1 MRFLPLGG
9 PSLSPGGGHAQQA
22 AWEVVGILCLVK
34 PQSYGSGS
42 ELNLNNNNNKKKN
55 LKELSLI
62 KLSLQWIFFKGQT
75 REERIRVP
83 GD

>member
-1 MRFLPLGG
+1 MRWMRFLPLGG

-42 ELNLNNNNNKKKN
+42 ELNLNNNNNKKKTWIDAPLDGDC
-55 LKELSLI
+55 LKASMGVPLWLS
-62 KLSLQWIFFKGQT
+62 S
-75 REERIRVP
+75 
-83 GD
+83 